1 VSFSDPDPDP
11 VPDPESKSHAGLYI
25 HVPFCR
31 SVCPYCD
38 FAVTIAG
45 EPRRDDWVEGV
56 VLEARAARH
65 LGLQFDTVYLGG
77 GTPSS
82 LHRDQ
87 LAAIFDGVRDE
98 LAIANGAE
106 YFLEANPED
115 VTPESAAAWR
125 GLGVGFLSVGA
136 QSFNDS
142 ALTFLG
148 RRHSGAVSQ
157 RAADTARTEG
167 FRTLSIDLIFGL
179 PGQSASDWRRDL
191 EMAVAIG
198 ADHISCYQL
207 TFHGSTIFGKRL
219 RRGEVKELDEGGQ
232 AELFHLTH
240 HVLADAGYEAY
251 EVSNFALGQD
261 HRSRHNQKYWNHTPY
276 LGLGPSAHSFVGSRR
291 WWNLRK
297 VRLWSAA
304 IADGRTPVEASERL
318 TPSDLMLERLA
329 LGLRT
334 TDGVDLEAL
343 RDQFSVDLFE
353 ANRRLLDDLRTEGLV
368 TVDGARVR
376 PTVAGLAVADGL
388 VRSFELPDQAPGRG
402 TIPRSGASGSD
413 GK

>member
-1 VSFSDPDPDP
+1 MDP
-11 VPDPESKSHAGLYI
+11 VPEPQSKARAGLYI

-45 EPRRDDWVEGV
+45 EPRRDDWVESV
-56 VLEARAARH
+56 VLEARGSAH

-87 LAAIFDGVRDE
+87 LAAIFEGVRDE
-98 LAIANGAE
+98 LEISDNVE

-115 VTPESAAAWR
+115 VTRESADTWR
-125 GLGVGFLSVGA
+125 RLGVSSLSLGV
-136 QSFNDS
+136 QSFDDE
-142 ALTFLG
+142 ALAFLG
-148 RRHSGAVSQ
+148 RNHDGAEAR
-157 RAADTARTEG
+157 RAAEIFLNAG
-167 FRTLSIDLIFGL
+167 FRTVSVDLIFGL
-179 PGQSASDWRRDL
+179 PGQTIDHWRRDL
-191 EMAVAIG
+191 ETAVAIG

-207 TFHGSTIFGKRL
+207 TFHRSTIFGNRL
-219 RRGEVKELDEGGQ
+219 RRGQVEELDEGIQ
-232 AELFHLTH
+232 AELFHHTHRVLT
-240 HVLADAGYEAY
+240 DAGYEAY
-251 EVSNFALGQD
+251 EVSNFAVGSD
-261 HRSRHNQKYWNHTPY
+261 HRSRHNQKYWDHTPY

-304 IADGRTPVEASERL
+304 VRRGTEPVEASEDL
-318 TPSDLMLERLA
+318 TPSDLLMERLA

-343 RDQFSVDLFE
+343 RRQYAVDLFA
-353 ANRRLLDDLRTEGLV
+353 ANRRLLDDLAGEGLV
-368 TVDGARVR
+368 RVDGARVR

-388 VRSFELPDQAPGRG
+388 VRSFEVPDQAPRRA
-402 TIPRSGASGSD
+402 TIPRSEGEGSD

>member
-1 VSFSDPDPDP
+1 
-11 VPDPESKSHAGLYI
+11 
-25 HVPFCR
+25 
-31 SVCPYCD
+31 
-38 FAVTIAG
+38 
-45 EPRRDDWVEGV
+45 
-56 VLEARAARH
+56 
-65 LGLQFDTVYLGG
+65 
-77 GTPSS
+77 
-82 LHRDQ
+82 
-87 LAAIFDGVRDE
+87 VRGE
-98 LAIANGAE
+98 LAIADNAE

-115 VTPESAAAWR
+115 VTVESAAAWHR
-125 GLGVGFLSVGA
+125 LGVGFLSLGV
-136 QSFNDS
+136 QSFDDA
-142 ALTFLG
+142 ALAFLG
-148 RRHSGAVSQ
+148 RRHDGAAAR
-157 RAADTARTEG
+157 RATESARDAG
-167 FRTLSIDLIFGL
+167 FSTLSCDLIFGR
-179 PGQSASDWRRDL
+179 PGQTSADWRRDL
-191 EMAVAIG
+191 KTAAALGV
-198 ADHISCYQL
+198 DHISCYQL

-240 HVLADAGYEAY
+240 YVLADAGYEAY
-251 EVSNFALGQD
+251 EVSNFAVGSD
-261 HRSRHNQKYWNHTPY
+261 HRSRHNQKYWDHTPY

-343 RDQFSVDLFE
+343 RRQYAVDLFE
-353 ANRRLLDDLRTEGLV
+353 VNRRLLDDLRAEGLV

-376 PTVAGLAVADGL
+376 PTVAGMAVADSL
-388 VRSFELPDQAPGRG
+388 VRAFELPERAAGRG
-402 TIPRSGASGSD
+402 TIPRSGDEGSG

>member
-1 VSFSDPDPDP
+1 
-11 VPDPESKSHAGLYI
+11 
-25 HVPFCR
+25 
-31 SVCPYCD
+31 
-38 FAVTIAG
+38 
-45 EPRRDDWVEGV
+45 
-56 VLEARAARH
+56 
-65 LGLQFDTVYLGG
+65 
-77 GTPSS
+77 
-82 LHRDQ
+82 
-87 LAAIFDGVRDE
+87 
-98 LAIANGAE
+98 
-106 YFLEANPED
+106 
-115 VTPESAAAWR
+115 
-125 GLGVGFLSVGA
+125 
-136 QSFNDS
+136 
-142 ALTFLG
+142 
-148 RRHSGAVSQ
+148 
-157 RAADTARTEG
+157 
-167 FRTLSIDLIFGL
+167 
-179 PGQSASDWRRDL
+179 
-191 EMAVAIG
+191 MAVAIG

-207 TFHGSTIFGKRL
+207 TFHRSTIFGRRL
-219 RRGEVKELDEGGQ
+219 RRGELKELDEDGQ
-232 AELFHLTH
+232 SELFHLTH

-304 IADGRTPVEASERL
+304 ITGGRSPVEASEEL